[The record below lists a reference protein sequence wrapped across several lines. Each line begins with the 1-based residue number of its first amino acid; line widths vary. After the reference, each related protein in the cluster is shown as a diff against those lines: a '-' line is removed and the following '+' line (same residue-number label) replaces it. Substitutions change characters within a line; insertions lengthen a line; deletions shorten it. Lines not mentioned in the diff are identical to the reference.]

1 MLCGQPVF
9 CYRLGFIGLV
19 QPLQLLVPISP
30 LSHLKSGGLFDKD
43 KGRADAP
50 NRMNIRKSDQGGGGV
65 IFNPKI
71 FVAYFGNFKQGFLSI
86 ISGFRV

>member
-50 NRMNIRKSDQGGGGV
+50 NRMNIRKSDQGGGASFS
-65 IFNPKI
+65 IQK
-71 FVAYFGNFKQGFLSI
+71 FLLHI
-86 ISGFRV
+86 LGTLNRAF

>member
-30 LSHLKSGGLFDKD
+30 LSHLKSGGLLDKD
-43 KGRADAP
+43 KGRVAAP
-50 NRMNIRKSDQGGGGV
+50 NRMNFWKEFMLHILGTLYR
-65 IFNPKI
+65 
-71 FVAYFGNFKQGFLSI
+71 AFLA
-86 ISGFRV
+86 